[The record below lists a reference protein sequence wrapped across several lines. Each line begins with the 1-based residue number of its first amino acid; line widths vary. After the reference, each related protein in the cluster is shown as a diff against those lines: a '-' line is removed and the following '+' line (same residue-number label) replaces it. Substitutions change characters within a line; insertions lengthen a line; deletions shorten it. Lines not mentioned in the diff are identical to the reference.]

1 MVKNGKLPAYRQT
14 VDEVLADLDSSSA
27 GLATR
32 QIEKRREKYGANI
45 LTAKNTESVLRKY
58 LRQFQDLMII
68 LLVVSAALA
77 WLLGDPRTAIV
88 LIFLVFFNTI
98 IGFLQEY
105 RAEKTMQSLE
115 KLVRPTAEVF
125 RNNKL
130 MQIESADL
138 VPGDI
143 IRLTEGG
150 TVPADVRI
158 IDDISFATNDFAL
171 TGESNPSRKFTHA
184 IKRDVPLN
192 NRHNIAFMGTTIATG
207 EARGVVIATGMT
219 TELGR
224 IANLSISVPHTK
236 SPLQREMQNIATKVT
251 YGVAFLFVVLML
263 LAIYNEWALKEAF
276 IFAVGFASSLIPQG
290 LPAEINTNLA
300 QAAAKLSR
308 ARALVKKLS
317 SVETLGA
324 TSVICTDKTGTL
336 TKNEMTVESL
346 VVGREI
352 LNVTGTGYE
361 NNGQICR
368 NEKPLSQ
375 AEILKSHHFYIAG
388 ALASNAKILPP
399 DDTHPKWFCLGDPT
413 EGALVVLA
421 RKAGFEPDDFAKTL
435 PETREFV
442 FDSARKRMTSVRKMD
457 TKNSICYV
465 KGAPENV
472 IEHCTHIMEHG
483 KVRKLTDADRE
494 FYLHENENQAKN
506 AMRNLAYAM
515 RILPSAQVAKM
526 SMENVED
533 DLTLLGMVS
542 MIDPIRE
549 AVPAAIK
556 AARRANIRINIVTG
570 DFALTAEAIARKA
583 GLADKGDRIT
593 VVGGDELPPMSDT
606 ELLAIAKKG
615 GVIFSRV
622 NPEDKLRIVG
632 LLRDSGEVVAVTGDG
647 INDAPALKRADIGVA
662 MGVTGTDVAKNSAEI
677 ILLDDSFA
685 TLVKAIQ
692 SGRTIFANIR
702 KATMSC
708 LTSNSAELMINLASL
723 VFATILGWP
732 LALGIMQLLT
742 IDLLAELFPIAALGW
757 DKSEGEVMREKPRD
771 PKAHILTR
779 RALIDLLICGII
791 IGGLAFANFILLF
804 QRDGVVPSVANE
816 SLYFTA
822 TTIAY
827 VTIVFCQL
835 ANIIQRRSR
844 KGIFT
849 KYQLHNKYFW
859 SAIGLSTV
867 AILAIVYTPI
877 NDYFRSAPLAP
888 RDWLFVWAAVLIF
901 VIFRE
906 MQRVLFRRKLV

>member
-1 MVKNGKLPAYRQT
+1 MVKQLPPYRQT
-14 VDEVLADLDSSSA
+14 IDEVFASFRTDDNGLTSA
-27 GLATR
+27 EATR
-32 QIEKRREKYGANI
+32 RRNTDGLNVLAI
-45 LTAKNTESVLRKY
+45 KNRESILRKY

-68 LLVVSAALA
+68 LLVVSAILA
-77 WLLGDPRTAIV
+77 WFLGDTSTAIV
-88 LIFLVFFNTI
+88 LIILIFFNTI

-115 KLVRPTAEVF
+115 KLVKPTAEVF
-125 RNNKL
+125 RGGKL
-130 MQIESADL
+130 TQIDSAEL
-138 VPGDI
+138 VPGDMV
-143 IRLTEGG
+143 RLSEGQ

-158 IDDISFATNDFAL
+158 VDDTAFATNDFAL
-171 TGESNPSRKFTHA
+171 TGESNPSRKFSHA

-207 EARGVVIATGMT
+207 EALGVVIATGMN

-224 IANLSISVPHTK
+224 IANLSINVPHTK
-236 SPLQREMQNIATKVT
+236 SPLQREIQNIATKVT
-251 YGVAFLFVVLML
+251 YAVAFLFVVLL
-263 LAIYNEWALKEAF
+263 LIAIYNDWALKEAF

-324 TSVICTDKTGTL
+324 TSIICTDKTGTL
-336 TKNEMTVESL
+336 TKNEMTVESII
-346 VVGREI
+346 VGRDKFD
-352 LNVTGTGYE
+352 VSGTGYE
-361 NNGQICR
+361 INGEVVGAAKSYILR
-368 NEKPLSQ
+368 NHNFF
-375 AEILKSHHFYIAG
+375 AAG

-399 DDTHPKWFCLGDPT
+399 DENHLKSYCLGDPT

-421 RKAGFEPDDFAKTL
+421 QKSGFDLDKLEKDL

-442 FDSARKRMTSVRKMD
+442 FDSARKRMTSVR
-457 TKNSICYV
+457 TLNARESICYV

-472 IEHCTHIMEHG
+472 IKYCSRICVDG
-483 KVRKLTDADRE
+483 KVRKITGADRE
-494 FYLHENENQAKN
+494 FYLNENEIRAKS
-506 AMRNLAYAM
+506 ALRNLSVAM
-515 RILPSAQVAKM
+515 RIVPSEKVAKM
-526 SMENVED
+526 SMEQAED
-533 DLTLLGMVS
+533 DLILLGMVS

-549 AVPAAIK
+549 AVPAAMK

-583 GLADKGDRIT
+583 GLVGKNDKIT
-593 VVGGDELPPMSDT
+593 VVSGDMLSEVSDDDLT
-606 ELLAIAKKG
+606 RIAKKG

-622 NPEDKLRIVG
+622 NPEDKLRIVS
-632 LLRDSGEVVAVTGDG
+632 LLKIAGEVVAVTGDG

-677 ILLDDSFA
+677 VLLDDSFA

-692 SGRTIFANIR
+692 SGRTIFANIK

-708 LTSNSAELMINLASL
+708 LTSNSAELIINLASL
-723 VFATILGWP
+723 ATATALGWP

-757 DKSEGEVMREKPRD
+757 DKSEGETMREKPRN
-771 PKAHILTR
+771 PKRHILTS
-779 RALIDLLICGII
+779 RALIDLLICGVI
-791 IGGLAFANFILLF
+791 IGGLAFVNYILLF
-804 QRDGVVPSVANE
+804 DRAGVAPNSSVE
-816 SLYFTA
+816 SLYWQA

-835 ANIIQRRSR
+835 ANIVQRRSR
-844 KGIFT
+844 SGMFT

-859 SAIGLSTV
+859 GAICLSTAAV
-867 AILAIVYTPI
+867 LAIVYTPI
-877 NDYFRSAPLAP
+877 NTYFRSAAIAP
-888 RDWLFVWAAVLIF
+888 IDWLFVVAAVATF
-901 VIFRE
+901 VFVRE
-906 MQRVLFRRKLV
+906 MQRILTKNALTK